1 MLQNHRDILNCLRR
15 YNKVEDLTRFIFDTP
30 SFLTAMGPSRDGV
43 LIPSDFGADIR
54 KRAHSTNYQA
64 SLSTFFQS
72 SPREICDNGANFKWA
87 LLKSIFI
94 SLSWKLA
101 MFKKSPI
108 LPLVYIKNERHNGD
122 FFAHWKFPSQS
133 YEKWTLSTTWKP
145 SGITVKYLVYTPE
158 PRRSRSSQVRMR
170 STFIVPQSLGNRENS
185 RWTLCLLFLSNW
197 YQSPVFYRNL
207 KKSES

>member
-1 MLQNHRDILNCLRR
+1 MQSFFPETRLKKGGYLIISKTFFFRNMLQNHRDILNCLRR

-108 LPLVYIKNERHNGD
+108 LPLVYIKNEGHNGD
-122 FFAHWKFPSQS
+122 FLAHWKFPSQS
-133 YEKWTLSTTWKP
+133 YEK
-145 SGITVKYLVYTPE
+145 
-158 PRRSRSSQVRMR
+158 
-170 STFIVPQSLGNRENS
+170 
-185 RWTLCLLFLSNW
+185 
-197 YQSPVFYRNL
+197 
-207 KKSES
+207 

>member
-87 LLKSIFI
+87 LS
-94 SLSWKLA
+94 
-101 MFKKSPI
+101 
-108 LPLVYIKNERHNGD
+108 
-122 FFAHWKFPSQS
+122 
-133 YEKWTLSTTWKP
+133 STTWKP
-145 SGITVKYLVYTPE
+145 SGITVKYLGYTPE